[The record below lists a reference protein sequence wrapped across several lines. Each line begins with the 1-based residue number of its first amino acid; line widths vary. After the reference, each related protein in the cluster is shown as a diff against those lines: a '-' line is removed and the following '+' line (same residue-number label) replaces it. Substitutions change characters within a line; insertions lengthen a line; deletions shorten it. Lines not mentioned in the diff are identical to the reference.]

1 MNSSSEFLAHY
12 GVKGMKWG
20 VRRTQAQ
27 LVRAASKRKEA
38 RDPST
43 PEGAE
48 RARRK
53 QALATRRTMDDGDLD
68 KLVKRL
74 ETEKKLKNLIEDDLS
89 AGKKASKMILSDTGK
104 QIAKQVIAGV
114 AVAGIS
120 VAIGNKFGKSSGP
133 GDDAKVTPAQ
143 IAKLIRSGGK
153 EKQK

>member
-53 QALATRRTMDDGDLD
+53 QALATRRIMDDGDLD

-74 ETEKKLKNLIEDDLS
+74 ETEKKLKNLIEEDLS

-120 VAIGNKFGKSSGP
+120 VAIGNKFGDTSQGR
-133 GDDAKVTPAQ
+133 ARNTAQ
-143 IAKLIRSGGK
+143 GIAKLVKTGGK
-153 EKQK
+153 EGKK